1 MAITKKHRNIKNAK
15 ATGKQHCT
23 GHRLDGNLGVRT
35 DRMNVVINAESED
48 QAAGQQNGEQGLKG
62 KSEAH
67 GKMMPTSGQG
77 NGERQKERKKNRDT
91 AESRKGRA
99 MQVALK
105 GRR

>member
-1 MAITKKHRNIKNAK
+1 MVSAKKHWNVENAK
-15 ATGKQHCT
+15 ATGKQHCA
-23 GHRLDGNLGVRT
+23 GDGLDGNFGVRT

-62 KSEAH
+62 KSEAY

-91 AESRKGRA
+91 AESRKGTA